1 MAASTPGV
9 NCHIA
14 LSHAQIN
21 NGVPYGFLLDDSK
34 EAGPAV
40 SIQREAV
47 KQDDGTYI
55 DNQKF
60 FFTVILG
67 DRLPNPD
74 NTIHQETAAVMYAAL
89 MHYLGWHSGLA
100 LLTPTGSFSGL
111 FTSGHYA
118 TEIHY
123 PDITLVTVQMSNTGH
138 SIDPVDVTRFIQSNW
153 VDQAVYAG
161 DMTWATTY
169 WR

>member
-1 MAASTPGV
+1 MALSTPGV
-9 NCHIA
+9 DCHIA
-14 LSHAQIN
+14 LSHPQIN
-21 NGVPYGFLLDDSK
+21 NGSPHGFLLDDSK

-47 KQDDGTYI
+47 RQDDGTFV

-67 DRLPNPD
+67 DRLPNPY
-74 NTIHQETAAVMYAAL
+74 NSLHQENAAGMYAAL
-89 MHYLGWHSGLA
+89 MQYLGTHSGLA

-111 FTSGHYA
+111 FASGHYA

-123 PDITLVTVQMSNTGH
+123 PDITLVTVQMSNTG
-138 SIDPVDVTRFIQSNW
+138 SSFDPVDVTRFIQSNW
-153 VDQAVYAG
+153 VDESVYVG
-161 DMTWATTY
+161 EMTWDTTY

>member
-1 MAASTPGV
+1 MVIPGV

-14 LSHAQIN
+14 FSHPQVN
-21 NGVPYGFLLDDSK
+21 NGAPFGFLLDESK

-47 KQDDGTYI
+47 LQDDGSYL
-55 DNQKF
+55 DNQKY
-60 FFTVILG
+60 FFTILLG

-74 NTIHQETAAVMYAAL
+74 NSTHQETAADMYAAL
-89 MHYLGWHSGLA
+89 MRYLGCHSSLA

-111 FTSGHYA
+111 FASGHYA
-118 TEIHY
+118 TEVHY
-123 PDITLVTVQMSNTGH
+123 PDITLVTVQMSNSG
-138 SIDPVDVTRFIQSNW
+138 SSFEPVDVTRFIQSNW
-153 VDQAVYAG
+153 VDGALYAG
-161 DMTWATTY
+161 DMTWSTTF